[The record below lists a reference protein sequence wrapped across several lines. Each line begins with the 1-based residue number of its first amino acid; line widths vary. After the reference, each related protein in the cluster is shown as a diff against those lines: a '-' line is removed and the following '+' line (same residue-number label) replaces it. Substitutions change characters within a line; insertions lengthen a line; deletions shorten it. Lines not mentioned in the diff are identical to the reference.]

1 MTSASAIS
9 AISTAAKELYDHET
23 DPEEWTNL
31 AADPQYAEARARLN
45 ALVPQD
51 PAPLVDTS
59 YELMPHH
66 IPPLRDREDY
76 LRRRAEGA
84 GRR

>member
-1 MTSASAIS
+1 M
-9 AISTAAKELYDHET
+9 
-23 DPEEWTNL
+23 
-31 AADPQYAEARARLN
+31 AADPRYAADLERMARF
-45 ALVPQD
+45 VPVD

-76 LRRRAEGA
+76 LRRKAEA
-84 GRR
+84 GGER